1 MYFKTF
7 IYHNEKTISE
17 YLRMITNKDRVSKKS
32 MSRKADF
39 KTNVGVISAGVGITS
54 ESDFD
59 YQPSFAEQYDLFEKN
74 LESHKKEAY
83 FDFSDSDSDPLT
95 VPPGAIIKLGG
106 RLEVPESF
114 ERLQLVSKFLPL
126 IRKSDSF
133 GSDVDGLDMEFMSNI
148 FANDNFRIPAIV
160 DCDNVCI
167 SAKLKFQYLK
177 DGYEGLNDQLGS
189 DVVCLCKVIRV
200 HKEGEVIVFDPLKDF
215 MQLNRAMRRQVSRN
229 EQSQEIKFEAP
240 LIEVEMLSMYY

>member
-1 MYFKTF
+1 MYIKTF

-17 YLRMITNKDRVSKKS
+17 YSRMIAKKDRVAKKS
-32 MSRKADF
+32 MSHKADF
-39 KTNVGVISAGVGITS
+39 KANVGVISAGVGIAS

-95 VPPGAIIKLGG
+95 VPLGAIVKLEG

-114 ERLQLVSKFLPL
+114 EIFQLISKFFPL

-133 GSDVDGLDMEFMSNI
+133 GSDVDGLEMEFMSNI
-148 FANDNFRIPAIV
+148 FANNNFRIPAIV
-160 DCDNVCI
+160 DCDKVCI

-177 DGYEGLNDQLGS
+177 DGYEGLNDQLGN
-189 DVVCLCKVIRV
+189 DIVCLCKVIRV
-200 HKEGEVIVFDPLKDF
+200 HNEGEVIVFDPLKDF
-215 MQLNRAMRRQVSRN
+215 MQLNRTVRRQVSRDG
-229 EQSQEIKFEAP
+229 QLQEIKFEAP

>member
-1 MYFKTF
+1 M
-7 IYHNEKTISE
+7 
-17 YLRMITNKDRVSKKS
+17 KS
-32 MSRKADF
+32 
-39 KTNVGVISAGVGITS
+39 
-54 ESDFD
+54 
-59 YQPSFAEQYDLFEKN
+59 Q
-74 LESHKKEAY
+74 
-83 FDFSDSDSDPLT
+83 
-95 VPPGAIIKLGG
+95 
-106 RLEVPESF
+106 
-114 ERLQLVSKFLPL
+114 
-126 IRKSDSF
+126 
-133 GSDVDGLDMEFMSNI
+133 FMSNI

-189 DVVCLCKVIRV
+189 DIVCLCKVIRV

-215 MQLNRAMRRQVSRN
+215 MQFNRTMRRQVSRN